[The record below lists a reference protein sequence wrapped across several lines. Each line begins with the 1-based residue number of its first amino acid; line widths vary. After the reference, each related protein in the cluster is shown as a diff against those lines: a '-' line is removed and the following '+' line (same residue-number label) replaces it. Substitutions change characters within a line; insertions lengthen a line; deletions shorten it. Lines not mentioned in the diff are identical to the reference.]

1 MNENNKYESL
11 RLSSSECAKALLES
25 GYPATKENIA
35 TLKKGLADGTYV
47 LVEGKKFR
55 KFIKGAKNVIKT
67 AAGAA
72 GGGAIGLIAGGI
84 PGMAIGAASGAG
96 LGAADAA
103 IDNHLSKDDDDDLAE
118 STDCSDFDLLDIL
131 EASDIEPSPKNLD
144 KTKQDLENEKI
155 ISTPD
160 LPRFRVQDEPKEPK
174 ETKEQKKPVPVI
186 PKKHNYEIPK
196 KSHTDAFL
204 KDYLVN
210 DCDISLKEASD
221 MSAETKSMTMTEIA
235 KTAIKSLSDK
245 MTQLDTSSA
254 DRSRGDIKNL
264 KFLDDLQGAITQLEA
279 ILERADEY
287 NPNAKKYVGV
297 VIKSIL
303 YLNQYSSVFKEA
315 YRNKK
320 TLLILKYESLIMSI
334 ISATSYLI
342 SQIVDF
348 KSQTLGMK
356 SIVVIEEIAPL
367 KTLDQFNKS
376 VESGE
381 FKIISNDIGTLR
393 EFYKELPVESMST
406 LYEAGDILNMVAN
419 GLKSIYDGIDK
430 NKLTQLLYNATGVV
444 VLLLSVRDAI
454 YTLYRT
460 KTKASD
466 MIANIHNFAN
476 INLSGGLK
484 SLASFANKFIPD
496 IENASDIAKNEVSN
510 DNRKLATQ
518 LRAIKAAPVL
528 DNPVPETSTSG
539 TTQSETQPDIA
550 GSQQPIQSQNNLF
563 DF

>member
-72 GGGAIGLIAGGI
+72 GGGAIGLIARGI

-96 LGAADAA
+96 LGAADTA
-103 IDNHLSKDDDDDLAE
+103 IDNHFNKNDDDLDE

-131 EASDIEPSPKNLD
+131 EASDVEPSPKNLD

-160 LPRFRVQDEPKEPK
+160 LPRFRVQDEPKEPR

-245 MTQLDTSSA
+245 MAQLDTSSA

-356 SIVVIEEIAPL
+356 PIVVIEEIAPL

-381 FKIISNDIGTLR
+381 FKIVSNDIGTLR
-393 EFYKELPVESMST
+393 EFYKELPVESRST
-406 LYEAGDILNMVAN
+406 LYEASDILNMVAN

-460 KTKASD
+460 KTKTAD

-528 DNPVPETSTSG
+528 DNPVPETSTSD
-539 TTQSETQPDIA
+539 TAQSETQPDIA

>member
-35 TLKKGLADGTYV
+35 VLKKGLADGTYV

-210 DCDISLKEASD
+210 DCDISLKEAAD

-245 MTQLDTSSA
+245 MAQLDTSSA

-381 FKIISNDIGTLR
+381 FKIVSNDIGTLR
-393 EFYKELPVESMST
+393 EFYKELPVESRST
-406 LYEAGDILNMVAN
+406 LYEASDILNMVAN

-528 DNPVPETSTSG
+528 DNPVPENSTSG